1 MNKTIKNIGCSILA
15 TVMGCS
21 SISIPLFA
29 SEEDHPT
36 EKTETVYTVIDAN
49 GNVEDTIVSS
59 WLHDEDGIQSIQE
72 TLDLENVENIK
83 TDEKPT
89 VKGKEYTWN
98 VKGNDVYYQGD
109 TKKDLPISLSIEYKL
124 DGKTIA
130 PKDLVGKSGHL
141 EMLIHFTNNI
151 SKKVMA
157 NGKEVTIHPSYIAG
171 GLMDLNTDVFSNVKC
186 KQGKIVNDGK
196 NEILAF
202 ATIPGLAQT
211 LDEAGLS
218 TVAKKVD
225 LSDTITIN
233 ADVKDYQET
242 EIMMGATNEMD
253 AEDIEGID
261 SVSDLT
267 GGINELVSA
276 SEQIN
281 KGTHQLSD
289 GTGELKAGIQPLTQA
304 GPKIEELSNGTAK
317 LYDGSK
323 QLNTGIEEYTNGVAK
338 VNTGAGQLAQG
349 TDQLRAGMQPLAQ
362 VGPQLNQLGNG
373 VSQLYDGS
381 KKLHIGIEEY
391 TNGVAK
397 VNTGAGQL
405 AQGTDQ
411 LKEGMKPLESAYP
424 QIDQLIEGSSQLDEN
439 AVTSVFLVK

>member
-253 AEDIEGID
+253 VEDIEGID

-281 KGTHQLSD
+281 EGTHQLS
-289 GTGELKAGIQPLTQA
+289 
-304 GPKIEELSNGTAK
+304 STAK
-317 LYDGSK
+317 
-323 QLNTGIEEYTNGVAK
+323 Q
-338 VNTGAGQLAQG
+338 
-349 TDQLRAGMQPLAQ
+349 
-362 VGPQLNQLGNG
+362 
-373 VSQLYDGS
+373 
-381 KKLHIGIEEY
+381 
-391 TNGVAK
+391 
-397 VNTGAGQL
+397 
-405 AQGTDQ
+405 
-411 LKEGMKPLESAYP
+411 SA
-424 QIDQLIEGSSQLDEN
+424 L
-439 AVTSVFLVK
+439 